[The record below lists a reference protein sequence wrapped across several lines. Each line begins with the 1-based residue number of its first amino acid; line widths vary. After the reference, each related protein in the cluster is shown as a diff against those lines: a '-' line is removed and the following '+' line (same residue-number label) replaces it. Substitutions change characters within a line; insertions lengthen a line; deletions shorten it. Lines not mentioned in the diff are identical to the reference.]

1 MAFPEWKQAVMSAIY
16 VKKSHLPTKVTTETF
31 RTILKLKDEIITN
44 YKAIVISVFGFSTL
58 YENVPHHKLKSV
70 MVELIKFCFSGGVK
84 EFIGI
89 AQYGVI
95 WTNNQ

>member
-1 MAFPEWKQAVMSAIY
+1 MSAIY
-16 VKKSHLPTKVTTETF
+16 GKKSHLPTKVTTETF

-44 YKAIVISVFGFSTL
+44 YKAILISVFGFSTL
-58 YENVPHHKLKSV
+58 HENVPHHKLKSV

-84 EFIGI
+84 ELIGI
-89 AQYGVI
+89 ARYGVI